1 MDTAPDPSRANVLVA
16 TRVRI
21 EAQARRDGYVEPAAW
36 QAVAAR
42 LIAFGCSHTDLADL
56 QAELA
61 HSAAAYHWVFA
72 DEPPPV
78 DRRRAMELLV
88 EKARSHSRRVP
99 VITQGFL
106 SALLR
111 LAGQWGLA
119 HDVVAQEIAAR
130 SVAEHWSVDWELACD
145 MEGLLGAEQA
155 AQRQRTARERA
166 VAQFEHRGRKGWLST
181 RDLNTLYAT
190 IRECGLHEAEAG
202 AVWDELHSSADARGR
217 AWAGRWSGSEPKEQ
231 RLNVLVE
238 KLATQ
243 AKAKPRIARGFRHAL
258 LAEATAAGVDQ
269 GTLLNVIAARRICQR
284 WPATFDRGWH
294 LEAVDN
300 LRCEPLRLWW
310 RWMLGRIDDADV
322 VGRWRM
328 PAQSALRVAPPTLAL
343 MVLLNTLHPS
353 AASPPLAS
361 PAPAAVVAPFAPL
374 TTAAPQPGSAPRPV
388 VVQPLTLVVA
398 HTDGVGA
405 RLRTAPVTGPVAR
418 LLGEGTAVVEIG
430 SELDIDGAGWRQVR
444 APDGTSG
451 WMAADLLQGDDAG
464 PGGTR

>member
-1 MDTAPDPSRANVLVA
+1 LVA

-21 EAQARRDGYVEPAAW
+21 EAQARRDGYVEPAEW
-36 QAVAAR
+36 DDVTAR
-42 LIAFGCSHTDLADL
+42 LTFLGYSHTDLADFR
-56 QAELA
+56 AKLA

-72 DEPPPV
+72 DEPSPA
-78 DRRRAMELLV
+78 DRPRAMELIV

-111 LAGQWGLA
+111 LAGDWGLA

-130 SVAEHWSVDWELACD
+130 SVAEHWSVDWELACG
-145 MEGLLGAEQA
+145 MEGLLGGEQVAE
-155 AQRQRTARERA
+155 RRRTARERA
-166 VAQFEHRGRKGWLST
+166 VAQFEQRGRKGWLSA

-190 IRECGLHEAEAG
+190 IHECGLLEAEAG
-202 AVWDELHSSADARGR
+202 AVWDELHSSADARGI
-217 AWAGRWSGSEPKEQ
+217 AWAGRWGGNESKEQ
-231 RLNVLVE
+231 RLNILVE
-238 KLATQ
+238 KVASQ
-243 AKAKPRIARGFRHAL
+243 AKAKHRIARGFRLAL
-258 LAEATAAGVDQ
+258 LAETTAAGVDQ
-269 GTLLNVIAARRICQR
+269 ATLLNVVAARRASER

-294 LEAVDN
+294 LAAGEGP
-300 LRCEPLRLWW
+300 RCESLRSRW
-310 RWMLGRIDDADV
+310 RWMLGRLDDGDV

-343 MVLLNTLHPS
+343 VAILGTLHPT
-353 AASPPLAS
+353 APSPPLAS
-361 PAPAAVVAPFAPL
+361 PAPAAVVVPFVPL
-374 TTAAPQPGSAPRPV
+374 TTAAPQPASAPRPV

-444 APDGTSG
+444 APDGISG